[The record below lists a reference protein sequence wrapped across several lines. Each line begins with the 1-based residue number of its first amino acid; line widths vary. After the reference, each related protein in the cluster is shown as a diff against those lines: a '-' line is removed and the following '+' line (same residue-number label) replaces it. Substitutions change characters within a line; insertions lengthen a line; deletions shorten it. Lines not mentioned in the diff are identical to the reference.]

1 MIKHLWVLKGNNHL
15 WKKET
20 FFFGQ
25 LSHCHLE
32 VLYLLGL
39 CCQWCLW
46 LWCPWYGWVAL
57 KCKGLDFGQQVV
69 YKACMEFLHP
79 SQLEISFC
87 LFRHQLVI
95 WYFEKLHTAMILHDH
110 NLFKGCSYNVW
121 CGIGSSL
128 HYRFLEVW
136 TSVVLFGFPWS
147 MWPLW
152 TTICLKNQ

>member
-1 MIKHLWVLKGNNHL
+1 MKERNVLFWSIISLSSWGALFVRIVLSMMLVVVMSMIWVGGF
-15 WKKET
+15 EM
-20 FFFGQ
+20 Q
-25 LSHCHLE
+25 
-32 VLYLLGL
+32 
-39 CCQWCLW
+39 
-46 LWCPWYGWVAL
+46 
-57 KCKGLDFGQQVV
+57 GLDFGQQVV